1 MKSGQIGL
9 KRLLLVLESYLKP
22 VVGLHPAYALD
33 STAVTVDF
41 FGE

>member
-9 KRLLLVLESYLKP
+9 KRLLLVLESYSKP

-33 STAVTVDF
+33 FTAVAVDF
-41 FGE
+41 FSE